1 MPALGIIG
9 SGRIGAAVARLA
21 VAADIDVVIAN
32 SSGPHTLGSLVE
44 KLGPRATAGTVELD
58 ADEVLPLS

>member
-1 MPALGIIG
+1 
-9 SGRIGAAVARLA
+9 